1 MVIKHGASLNEH
13 VCEDLDTNNT
23 TWWQRWDPER
33 KGWQKKKKKA
43 GDDPHVD
50 EHDAFAE
57 AANFGPALMAVQPPG
72 VQAVSVAN
80 YQVPPPERFSFK
92 PEDWPR
98 WIRRFERF
106 RKVTG
111 LDRKHGANQVNTLI
125 YSMGEEADD
134 IVIAFGLDAEE
145 VEQYELVKNKFES
158 HFVVKRNVIFERDK
172 FNLRNQQDNESADSF
187 ITDLYCLAQYC
198 EFGVLKEELIRD
210 RIVVGLAD
218 KKLSE
223 HLQLKSNLTLEDA
236 IAKARQSEAVK
247 KQQGILQGN
256 KSEPS
261 PVRIDQVSKHD
272 EQGARGQNKNWMPR
286 AGKNTNERKSESKC
300 FWCLGPRHQ
309 KQACPARESTCN
321 KCHKKGHWARACRS
335 EPGTTVEA
343 VGFSEEL
350 YESAFLGKLA
360 EMDAIQG
367 EAGQSWT
374 AKIKVNGQ
382 LLDFKVDTGA
392 DVTVIP
398 PSLYHNMK
406 QNSPL
411 TRFTKRLMGPCR
423 HKLNCLGTFTAKLQ
437 AHDEMTEEQVY
448 VVQDLER
455 PLESLRD

>member
-1 MVIKHGASLNEH
+1 MA
-13 VCEDLDTNNT
+13 T
-23 TWWQRWDPER
+23 
-33 KGWQKKKKKA
+33 KKKA

-57 AANFGPALMAVQPPG
+57 AANFEPALMAVQPPG

-92 PEDWPR
+92 PENWPR

-106 RKVTG
+106 RKATG
-111 LDRKHGANQVNTLI
+111 LDQKHGANQVNTLI

-134 IVIAFGLDAEE
+134 IVISFGLDAEE
-145 VEQYELVKNKFES
+145 MEQYELVKNKFES
-158 HFVVKRNVIFERDK
+158 HFVVKRNVIFERAK

-256 KSEPS
+256 KSEPL
-261 PVRIDQVSKHD
+261 PVGIDQVSKHD

-286 AGKNTNERKSESKC
+286 AGKNTNERKSDSKC

-309 KQACPARESTCN
+309 KHQLRL
-321 KCHKKGHWARACRS
+321 R
-335 EPGTTVEA
+335 
-343 VGFSEEL
+343 
-350 YESAFLGKLA
+350 
-360 EMDAIQG
+360 
-367 EAGQSWT
+367 
-374 AKIKVNGQ
+374 KVP
-382 LLDFKVDTGA
+382 KE
-392 DVTVIP
+392 
-398 PSLYHNMK
+398 
-406 QNSPL
+406 
-411 TRFTKRLMGPCR
+411 
-423 HKLNCLGTFTAKLQ
+423 
-437 AHDEMTEEQVY
+437 HDSN
-448 VVQDLER
+448 
-455 PLESLRD
+455 P